1 MRYFYESI
9 FMRHTHVGLQG
20 SAHLVSVLM
29 HLLDSTGEKK
39 TWALYRKC
47 TKSSEKKKVLMAI
60 GFERHDE

>member
-1 MRYFYESI
+1 
-9 FMRHTHVGLQG
+9 MRHTHVGLQG

>member
-39 TWALYRKC
+39 RGRYIGNVQKVV
-47 TKSSEKKKVLMAI
+47 KK
-60 GFERHDE
+60 RRC